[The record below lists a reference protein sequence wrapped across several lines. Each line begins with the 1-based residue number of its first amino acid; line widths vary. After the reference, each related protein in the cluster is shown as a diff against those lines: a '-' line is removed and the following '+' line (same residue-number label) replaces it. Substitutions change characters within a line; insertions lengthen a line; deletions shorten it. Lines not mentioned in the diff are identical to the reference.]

1 MVKNYNFFIEG
12 LAEIYDTPLSQLK
25 YFEKHNILP
34 IPEKVQIG
42 KRLRLQY
49 SLHYLLKLKQLKT
62 LLDQGL
68 EPKEAA
74 AFLSV
79 LYTYTILTK

>member
-1 MVKNYNFFIEG
+1 MVKNYNYFIDG

-42 KRLRLQY
+42 KRLRRQY

-62 LLDQGL
+62 LLDQGFTS
-68 EPKEAA
+68 KEAA
-74 AFLSV
+74 E
-79 LYTYTILTK
+79 ILNCNL